1 MYQEFFGFNDRPF
14 SPTPLAKRYFAAA
27 SAEAARQTLAR
38 CIDRC
43 EGISLLIGPAGT
55 GKTLL
60 CQVLADQ
67 FRARFAIALLASGRI
82 ATPRNLFQAILFELG
97 LPYRGM
103 EDGELR
109 LALLAH
115 LTSTETHQAGLL
127 LLIDES
133 HLLPL
138 RILEEVRLLT
148 NLLRNGQPRVRL
160 LLSGGPALEE
170 RIASPKLESFN
181 QRIAARCYL
190 QAFDHDQTLGY
201 VGAELSGVGVEVEQI
216 FTGDALDAIHRATDG
231 IPRLINQ
238 LCDHALVLA
247 FAGGVR
253 QIGQPG
259 IEEAWADLQQLPT
272 PWTAATETADR
283 SPDIIEFGALDE
295 DVLPITASAERVTAP
310 RLHAVIDED
319 EAALFFGEPA
329 DRIEKIEATID
340 AIEGD
345 YEPAATKAPEIE
357 LVFTDP
363 DDPFAEDF
371 AEEELVVDRFAELES
386 GVLANRPLVRS
397 AEGRELSTL
406 LEQHRDHSTHD
417 RADLSPNEATD
428 SPAPESDGDEALAAW
443 NTPDGLEP
451 DEFESDVSS
460 ESVALSDDSAEA
472 GRTHAPFRPDTDPV
486 LPDEFRSYEPADDPS
501 EVEMGESRE
510 TRFDEDHDL
519 IIVED
524 DPPDP
529 VPPGPPP
536 PKVRRQ
542 KYRHL
547 FARLRRG

>member
-14 SPTPLAKRYFAAA
+14 APMPLAKRYFAAA
-27 SAEAARQTLAR
+27 PAEAARQTLAR
-38 CIDRC
+38 CIDRS

-82 ATPRNLFQAILFELG
+82 GAPRNLFQAILFELG

-109 LALLAH
+109 LALLSH
-115 LTSTETHQAGLL
+115 LTTTETQRAGLL
-127 LLIDES
+127 LLIDEA

-138 RILEEVRLLT
+138 RIIEEVRLLT
-148 NLLRNGQPRVRL
+148 NLLRNGEPRVRL

-190 QAFDHDQTLGY
+190 QTFNHDETLTY
-201 VGAELSGVGVEVEQI
+201 VGAGLAGVGVEVGQV

-259 IEEAWADLQQLPT
+259 IEEAWTDLQQLPT
-272 PWTAATETADR
+272 PSNAATGAADQA
-283 SPDIIEFGALDE
+283 PDIIEFGALDE
-295 DVLPITASAERVTAP
+295 DVLPITAAAERANAP
-310 RLHAVIDED
+310 RLLAVSDED

-329 DRIEKIEATID
+329 ERIAKIEATID
-340 AIEGD
+340 AIDGD
-345 YEPAATKAPEIE
+345 YAPARTKAPEIE

-371 AEEELVVDRFAELES
+371 AEEEIVVDRFAELES
-386 GVLANRPLVRS
+386 GVLSNRPLVRS

-406 LEQHRDHSTHD
+406 LESHRDRSTHA
-417 RADLSPNEATD
+417 RADLLLDEATH
-428 SPAPESDGDEALAAW
+428 SATLESDREEPPPAW
-443 NTPDGLEP
+443 NPPDGLES
-451 DEFESDVSS
+451 DESESDG
-460 ESVALSDDSAEA
+460 ELAGFDDDSAQVRRTEA
-472 GRTHAPFRPDTDPV
+472 LFRPATDPV
-486 LPDEFRSYEPADDPS
+486 LPDEFYSSALGDDADDG
-501 EVEMGESRE
+501 ETGESLV
-510 TRFDEDHDL
+510 TRSDEDHDL

-529 VPPGPPP
+529 VPPSPTA
-536 PKVRRQ
+536 PKVRQQRYRQ
-542 KYRHL
+542 L

>member
-14 SPTPLAKRYFAAA
+14 APTPMARRYFAVAP
-27 SAEAARQTLAR
+27 AEAALQTLAR
-38 CIDRC
+38 CIDRS
-43 EGISLLIGPAGT
+43 EGISLLVGPAGT

-60 CQVLADQ
+60 CQVLAEQ
-67 FRARFAIALLASGRI
+67 FRARFEIAHLASGRI
-82 ATPRNLFQAILFELG
+82 GTPRNLLQAILFELG

-103 EDGELR
+103 EDGDLR

-115 LTSTETHQAGLL
+115 LTTSDTQLGGLV
-127 LLIDES
+127 LLIDEA

-160 LLSGGPALEE
+160 LLSGGPTLEE

-190 QAFDHDQTLGY
+190 QAFDHDETLGY
-201 VGAELSGVGVEVEQI
+201 VAAELAGVGIAVEQI
-216 FTGDALDAIHRATDG
+216 FTGDALHAIHRATDG
-231 IPRLINQ
+231 IPRLVNQ

-259 IEEAWADLQQLPT
+259 IEEAWADLQQLPM
-272 PWTAATETADR
+272 PWNAATEVADP
-283 SPDIIEFGALDE
+283 PDIIEFGALDE
-295 DVLPITASAERVTAP
+295 DVLPITASAERTAPP
-310 RLHAVIDED
+310 RLHAVSDED

-329 DRIEKIEATID
+329 DRIEKIEAAID
-340 AIEGD
+340 AIVGD
-345 YEPAATKAPEIE
+345 YKPATTKAPEIE

-371 AEEELVVDRFAELES
+371 AEEEIIVDRFAELES
-386 GVLANRPLVRS
+386 GVMANRPLVRS
-397 AEGRELSTL
+397 AEGRQLSSL
-406 LEQHRDHSTHD
+406 LEQHRDRPAFVRDGHPPGESTN
-417 RADLSPNEATD
+417 SPVL
-428 SPAPESDGDEALAAW
+428 ESDHEQSPPVWIPPAGF
-443 NTPDGLEP
+443 EP
-451 DEFESDVSS
+451 DELEAAGGESGDSS
-460 ESVALSDDSAEA
+460 DESAEA
-472 GRTHAPFRPDTDPV
+472 RRTESLFRPAMDPV
-486 LPDEFRSYEPADDPS
+486 LPDEFF
-501 EVEMGESRE
+501 SRE
-510 TRFDEDHDL
+510 PVDDATEVDTSETFETLLDEDQDL

-529 VPPGPPP
+529 VPPNPPP

-542 KYRHL
+542 KYRQL